1 VDVVESVENAPRP
14 DLLAQV
20 QLQQIVFFVNTLA
33 SLDLIRSE
41 KSMAGGKWIADLKA
55 TTPLTDAARRVL
67 TVRLEVVRDY
77 LSLVH
82 QESDRDPEHVHQ
94 LRVGTRRA
102 RAALDIFAC
111 CLAPKAYRTGKK
123 TLRFVRRAAGTA
135 RDWDVFIMDLART
148 TPAQNPRQSAGVDFL
163 VGYAFAQRETSQA
176 HLEELGA
183 DSPFAV
189 DRLLGDLLASI
200 HKPAEPGLRCLI
212 DLAQPLLSGLL
223 HELDEAANQDLDDY
237 DHLHRVRII
246 GKRLRYAME
255 VFADCFAPAFREQ
268 LYPAVEDMQEILG
281 RANDSYVAQNR
292 LTALGERIKTKLD
305 VTSKRYKA
313 GLEGLLRR
321 HNTQLPQE
329 RARFLDWWKNWQRLL
344 GESPLS
350 DLLQPFDGQM
360 SVLSQDRI
368 APQISGLSGKQQA
381 G

>member
-1 VDVVESVENAPRP
+1 LRRFA
-14 DLLAQV
+14 
-20 QLQQIVFFVNTLA
+20 FFANTLVL
-33 SLDLIRSE
+33 LDLIRSE
-41 KSMAGGKWIADLKA
+41 KSMAGGKWIADLNA

-102 RAALDIFAC
+102 RAALDIFSC

-123 TLRFVRRAAGTA
+123 TLRFVRRAAGAA
-135 RDWDVFIMDLART
+135 RDWDVLIMELGRAV
-148 TPAQNPRQSAGVDFL
+148 PAQNPRQSAGVDFL

-200 HKPAEPGLRCLI
+200 HKPAEPGLRSLI

-223 HELDEAANQDLDDY
+223 HELEEAANRDLDDY
-237 DHLHRVRII
+237 DHLHQVRII

-255 VFADCFAPAFREQ
+255 IFADCFAPAFREQ
-268 LYPAVEDMQEILG
+268 LYPAVEEMQEILG
-281 RANDSYVAQNR
+281 RANDSHVAQQR
-292 LTALGERIKTKLD
+292 LTALGERIKAKLAGNG
-305 VTSKRYKA
+305 KRYKT
-313 GLEGLLRR
+313 GIEGLLRR

-350 DLLQPFDGQM
+350 DLLQPCDGQM
-360 SVLSQDRI
+360 SLLSQDRI
-368 APQISGLSGKQQA
+368 VPQISGPSGKQQA